1 MLPAWPLE
9 PGLTYLNHGTVGVT
23 PLPVLEAQRAIRDAI
38 ERNPSLYLLR
48 ELSEIIVG
56 QPRPSRPRLRQAADV
71 VGELVGVP
79 GNDLVF
85 VDNTTTGANAIL
97 RSFPLE
103 AGDEILVSD
112 FGYGGVVRAVM
123 FAARERGATVRTAAM
138 PYPVRSAD
146 EVVGAFEAAMTPKTR
161 LAIVDHIT
169 SESAL
174 VLPLAAIAERCRARG
189 VAVIADGAHAPG
201 AIALD
206 IPALGVDWYVGNLH
220 KWLWVPRS
228 SGILWTSPER
238 QKTLHAS
245 VISWG
250 LDRGFHAEFD
260 LPGTRDPSPHLS
272 APAAIAFMR
281 TLGVEAVQRYN
292 HALAWDGARHLAERW
307 DTDFVTPET
316 FIGTMATVMLPEALG
331 STPEDAA
338 RLRDALLFDHRIEV
352 QVHAFRGRLYAR
364 ISGQVYIEPGDIER
378 LAAAVLTV
386 SSPS

>member
-1 MLPAWPLE
+1 
-9 PGLTYLNHGTVGVT
+9 
-23 PLPVLEAQRAIRDAI
+23 
-38 ERNPSLYLLR
+38 
-48 ELSEIIVG
+48 
-56 QPRPSRPRLRQAADV
+56 
-71 VGELVGVP
+71 
-79 GNDLVF
+79 
-85 VDNTTTGANAIL
+85 
-97 RSFPLE
+97 
-103 AGDEILVSD
+103 
-112 FGYGGVVRAVM
+112 
-123 FAARERGATVRTAAM
+123 M

-146 EVVGAFEAAMTPKTR
+146 DVVGAFEAAITPNTR
-161 LAIVDHIT
+161 LAVVDHIT

-189 VAVIADGAHAPG
+189 VAVLADGAHAPG

-238 QKTLHAS
+238 QKMLHAA

-272 APAAIAFMR
+272 APAAIAYMR
-281 TLGVEAVQRYN
+281 TFGIAAVQRYN

-307 DTDFVTPET
+307 DTDFATPET
-316 FIGTMATVMLPEALG
+316 FIGTMATVMLPETLG
-331 STPEDAA
+331 STADDAA
-338 RLRDALLFDHRIEV
+338 RLRDVLLFDHRIEV

-378 LAAAVLTV
+378 LAAAVLAIK
-386 SSPS
+386 SPS

>member
-1 MLPAWPLE
+1 MLLAWPLE

-23 PLPVLEAQRAIRDAI
+23 PLPVLEAQRSIRDEI
-38 ERNPSLYLLR
+38 ERNPSRYLLR

-56 QPRPSRPRLRQAADV
+56 QPRATRPRLRQAADV
-71 VGELVGVP
+71 VGELVGVS
-79 GNDLVF
+79 GDDLVF
-85 VDNTTTGANAIL
+85 VDNTTTGVNAIL

-112 FGYGGVVRAVM
+112 FAYGGVVRAVT
-123 FAARERGATVRTAAM
+123 FAARERGAIVRTAVM
-138 PYPVRSAD
+138 PYPVRSAN
-146 EVVGAFEAAMTPKTR
+146 EVAAAFEAAITPSTR

-174 VLPLAAIAERCRARG
+174 VLPLAAIAARCRARG
-189 VAVIADGAHAPG
+189 VAVLADGAHAPG

-206 IPALGVDWYVGNLH
+206 IPSLGADWYVGNLH
-220 KWLWVPRS
+220 KWLWVPRA

-272 APAAIAFMR
+272 APAAIAYMR

-307 DTDFVTPET
+307 NTDFVTPET
-316 FIGTMATVMLPEALG
+316 FIGTMATVMLPETLG

-338 RLRDALLFDHRIEV
+338 RLRDALLFEHRIEA
-352 QVHAFRGRLYAR
+352 QVHAFRARLYVR
-364 ISGQVYIEPGDIER
+364 ISGQVYIEPADIER
-378 LAAAVLTV
+378 LADAVV
-386 SSPS
+386 GFADR